1 MEAGGCLQQ
10 QILQLNA
17 SRFEEMASPITTEL
31 VSLGGKDYGYTLLL
45 ILQQLLKWLF
55 R

>member
-1 MEAGGCLQQ
+1 
-10 QILQLNA
+10 
-17 SRFEEMASPITTEL
+17 

-55 R
+55 RWPTF